1 MKMSALV
8 SSMVKSRTSFRM
20 ALIQRP
26 MLQGESML
34 GISNFLSV
42 FAPRKGHLEE
52 PGVSLDR
59 L

>member
-1 MKMSALV
+1 
-8 SSMVKSRTSFRM
+8 M